1 MSNLSTQ
8 RRIAAQVTGAGQNRL
23 WFDPE
28 KLGEIE
34 AAISRDDV
42 RTLLGSGAIKVLPA
56 GGSSKGR
63 SRLRKEKRAYGHCR
77 GPGRRKGAQ
86 GARAPSKRSWIQRI
100 RAIRRSLRAMREEG
114 SIDPHLYRL
123 LYRKA
128 SGGEFRNV
136 AHLKSHIET
145 VSGRVK

>member
-1 MSNLSTQ
+1 MSDLSTQ
-8 RRIAAQVTGAGQNRL
+8 RRIAAAVTGVGQNRL

-42 RTLLGSGAIKVLPA
+42 RTLLGSGSIKVLPA
-56 GGSSKGR
+56 GGCSKGR

-77 GPGRRKGAQ
+77 GPGRRKGAI

-100 RAIRRSLRAMREEG
+100 RAIRRSLRTMREDG
-114 SIDPHLYRL
+114 SINAHLYRL

-136 AHLKSHIET
+136 AHLKSHIEI
-145 VSGRVK
+145 VSGRAK

>member
-1 MSNLSTQ
+1 MSDLSTQ
-8 RRIAAQVTGAGQNRL
+8 RRIAAAVSGVGAHRL

-42 RTLLGSGAIKVLPA
+42 RTLLGNGAIKVLAA

-63 SRLRKEKRAYGHCR
+63 SRLRKEKRSYGHCR

-86 GARAPSKRSWIQRI
+86 GARAPSKRAWIQRI
-100 RAIRRSLRAMREEG
+100 RAIRRTLRAMREEN

-145 VSGRVK
+145 VSGRSK

>member
-8 RRIAAQVTGAGQNRL
+8 RRIAAVVTGAGQNRL

-28 KLGEIE
+28 KMGEIE
-34 AAISRDDV
+34 AAISRDDI
-42 RTLLGSGAIKVLPA
+42 RTLLGSGTIKVLPA

-63 SRLRKEKRAYGHCR
+63 SRIRKEKRAYGHRR

-86 GARAPSKRSWIQRI
+86 GARAPRKRSWIQRI
-100 RAIRRSLRAMREEG
+100 RAIRRSLRAMRDEG
-114 SIDPHLYRL
+114 VVNPHLYRL

-136 AHLKSHIET
+136 GHLKSQVET
-145 VSGRVK
+145 ISGRSR

>member
-1 MSNLSTQ
+1 MSDLSTQ
-8 RRIAAQVTGAGQNRL
+8 RRITGEVTGVGQNRL

-34 AAISRDDV
+34 AAISRDDI

-77 GPGRRKGAQ
+77 GPGRRRGAK

-100 RAIRRSLRAMREEG
+100 RAIRRSLRVMRGEG
-114 SIDPHLYRL
+114 TLDPHLYRL

-136 AHLKSHIET
+136 AHLKSHVET
-145 VSGRVK
+145 VLGRGK

>member
-1 MSNLSTQ
+1 MSDLTTQ
-8 RRIAAQVTGAGQNRL
+8 RRLAASVAKAGQNRL

-42 RTLLGSGAIKVLPA
+42 RTLLENGAIVVLPR

-63 SRLRKEKRAYGHCR
+63 SRLRKEKRAYGHRR
-77 GPGRRKGAQ
+77 GPGRRKGAV
-86 GARAPSKRSWIQRI
+86 GARAPHKRSWIQRI
-100 RAIRRSLRAMREEG
+100 RAIRRSLREMRDAG
-114 SIDPHLYRL
+114 ALSSHGYRM

-128 SGGEFRNV
+128 SGGEMRDV
-136 AHLKSHIET
+136 AHLKAQVELL
-145 VSGRVK
+145 SGKVK

>member
-1 MSNLSTQ
+1 MSDLSTQ
-8 RRIAAQVTGAGQNRL
+8 RRIAAAVSGVGAQRL

-34 AAISRDDV
+34 AAISRDDI

-63 SRLRKEKRAYGHCR
+63 SRIRKEKRAYGHCR

-86 GARAPSKRSWIQRI
+86 GARAPSKRAWIQRI
-100 RAIRRSLRAMREEG
+100 RAIRRLLRTMREEG
-114 SIDPHLYRL
+114 AIDPHLYRL

-136 AHLKSHIET
+136 AHLKSHVEI
-145 VSGRVK
+145 VSGRAK